1 MADRV
6 RWGIIGTASIAA
18 RAFLPAVTEAGGV
31 AVVAGRDAGR
41 AAQWARENGID
52 RVIVGYQQLVDD
64 PNVDAVYIP
73 LPNSLHAEWTIKALR
88 AGKPVLCEKPLTAS
102 PAEAEQVLAVAAQ
115 TGTPLWEA
123 FVFPFH
129 DQMTRIRGLLAD
141 GIIGEL
147 REIQSNF
154 HFALG
159 SAAARTRMSA
169 SLAGGALYDVGCYP
183 VRLARDLFGGEHDT
197 ARAGAVWDP
206 AGVDVETWG
215 WLGFPG
221 DRRLLL
227 SCGFRRALD
236 TFSRLVGTAG
246 QINISNPFHPAAQD
260 SFQVCVPGRDPVSYP
275 GAGQD
280 RYSFTP
286 AVRHIQAVV
295 AGREPPRW
303 LATATSLGS
312 ARALADLAASARQPV

>member
-31 AVVAGRDAGR
+31 AVVAGRDASR
-41 AAQWARENGID
+41 AAQWARENGIG

-64 PNVDAVYIP
+64 PDVDAVYIP

-197 ARAGAVWDP
+197 ARAGAVWDSGRGGRGDLGLARLSRRPQAAAVVRVPPGSGHVQP
-206 AGVDVETWG
+206 ARGH
-215 WLGFPG
+215 
-221 DRRLLL
+221 
-227 SCGFRRALD
+227 RRADQHQQPVPPLGPGQLP
-236 TFSRLVGTAG
+236 SVRARARSGELPGGRAGPVLVHPRCPAHPGRRRGQGTA
-246 QINISNPFHPAAQD
+246 
-260 SFQVCVPGRDPVSYP
+260 
-275 GAGQD
+275 
-280 RYSFTP
+280 
-286 AVRHIQAVV
+286 
-295 AGREPPRW
+295 
-303 LATATSLGS
+303 
-312 ARALADLAASARQPV
+312 ALAGYCHFARLCPRLG